1 MYKKIAFAFSVCLYA
16 GYGYA
21 QTTDIEKVLLEVEE
35 NNRELQAYS
44 SLMQSN
50 KLELK
55 SGNNLPD
62 PQLGGYYLPFG
73 DHNGGDYSEFQVT
86 QSFEF
91 PTVYGARK
99 GLIGLKQDGLQLEYA
114 AKRQEVLLLAIQYCY
129 ELLFLNKKLTVEQQ
143 RIVQAKK
150 VYDQVNELFE
160 KEQVGI
166 LELNKAKVS
175 WMQEQFKVEQIKSD
189 RQSALLQLETLNGGK
204 EITFDQTEYV
214 ADLDL
219 PSSGSLWEQKMT
231 SDPVLKN
238 LKQQEAV
245 ALQAIKLSKS
255 KSLPNLTAGFNT
267 QGISGAYYSGLY
279 AGLSIPLWS
288 SKNRVKAAESYLEY
302 QQAFSSAASAS
313 THAAFEKDYHDYQVL
328 YAKYR
333 EYAATLEGLY
343 SDTLLLKAYELG
355 EISFIEYY
363 MELLFYREAYNDML
377 NMEKQLYQL
386 KAKLL
391 KHQL

>member
-16 GYGYA
+16 GYGNA
-21 QTTDIEKVLLEVEE
+21 QTTDIDKVLLEVAE

-55 SGNNLPD
+55 SNNNLPD
-62 PQLGGYYLPFG
+62 PQVGGYYLLFG
-73 DHNGGDYSEFQVT
+73 DHDGGDYSEFQVS

-91 PTVYGARK
+91 PTVYGVRK
-99 GLIGLKQDGLQLEYA
+99 GLIELKQNGLELEYA
-114 AKRQEVLLLAIQYCY
+114 AKRQEILLLATKYCY
-129 ELLFLNKKLTVEQQ
+129 ELLFLNKKLIVEQQ
-143 RIVQAKK
+143 RVDQAKK
-150 VYDQVNELFE
+150 VYDQINELFE
-160 KEQVGI
+160 KDQVGI

-175 WMQEQFKVEQIKSD
+175 WMQEQFKVEEIKTD
-189 RQSALLQLETLNGGK
+189 RKSTLLQLEALNGGE
-204 EITFDQTEYV
+204 EIAFDQAEYV

-219 PSSGSLWEQKMT
+219 PSSSSLWEQKMA
-231 SDPVLKN
+231 SDPALKN

-245 ALQAIKLSKS
+245 ALQAVKLSKN

-267 QGISGAYYSGLY
+267 QGVSGAYYSGLY

-288 SKNRVKAAESYLEY
+288 NKNKVKAAESHLEY
-302 QQAFSSAASAS
+302 QQAFSSATSARM
-313 THAAFEKDYHDYQVL
+313 HAVFEKDYNDYQVL
-328 YAKYR
+328 YAKYQ
-333 EYAATLEGLY
+333 EYAATLEGLG

-355 EISFIEYY
+355 EISFIEYH

-377 NMEKQLYQL
+377 NMEKQLHQR
-386 KAKLL
+386 KAELL